1 MGDSKI
7 SAFLRSLKFLKANL
21 RKLNMAEQTVF
32 RLTKNGQ
39 LSIGAG
45 TYGSPLIYAWDEKT
59 KIRFGKY
66 CSIAA
71 DVKIIAGGEHRVD
84 WITTYPFTEFSS
96 AWTGAIGIEG
106 HPATKGDV
114 IVGNDVWIGNGVTI
128 LSGVGIGDGAVI
140 AAGSVVTRSIPPYSI
155 AGGVP
160 AKVIR
165 SRFSPE
171 IIDALLNVKWW
182 DWPIHKI
189 QANLNSLLDT
199 PELDQVIKWQSEE
212 LKN

>member
-1 MGDSKI
+1 MGDSRI

-21 RKLNMAEQTVF
+21 RKLNMAEQAVF

-39 LSIGAG
+39 LSIGVG

-59 KIRFGKY
+59 KIRFGNY

-71 DVKIIAGGEHRVD
+71 DVTIIAGGEHRVD
-84 WITTYPFTEFSS
+84 WITTYPFTEFPST
-96 AWTGAIGIEG
+96 WTGAIGIEG

-128 LSGVGIGDGAVI
+128 LSGVEIGDGAVI

-160 AKVIR
+160 AKVIKL
-165 SRFSPE
+165 RFSPE
-171 IIDALLNVKWW
+171 IIDALLNLKWW
-182 DWPIHKI
+182 DWPTHKI
-189 QANLNSLLDT
+189 QANLNLLLAA
-199 PELDQVIKWQSEE
+199 PELDHVMKWQSDEIR
-212 LKN
+212 N

>member
-7 SAFLRSLKFLKANL
+7 SAFLRSLRLLMANL
-21 RKLNMAEQTVF
+21 RKLNLAEQTVF
-32 RLTKNGQ
+32 RLTENGQ
-39 LSIGAG
+39 LSIGEG
-45 TYGSPLIYAWDEKT
+45 TYGIPLIYTWDEKT
-59 KIRFGKY
+59 RIKFGKY

-71 DVKIIAGGEHRVD
+71 DVKIIAGGEHRLD
-84 WITTYPFTEFSS
+84 WITTYPFTEFSGVW
-96 AWTGAIGIEG
+96 AEAIGIEG

-128 LSGVGIGDGAVI
+128 LSGVEIGHGAVI

-165 SRFSPE
+165 LRFSPE
-171 IIDALLNVKWW
+171 IIDALLILEWW
-182 DWPIHKI
+182 NWPVHKI
-189 QANLNSLLDT
+189 QAKMGSLLSAPD
-199 PELDQVIKWQSEE
+199 LDQVVKWQSEE
-212 LKN
+212 IKN